1 MIFCNVAGFL
11 SSLID
16 DGKLKLREHAGILA
30 ARACGLAYN
39 TYRYFLGGKKALPE
53 PGSKERPVNYGR
65 FLMAVLQVTVTCF
78 IGETRAQATR
88 CVRVDGELQVV
99 CLHGHGCTL

>member
-1 MIFCNVAGFL
+1 MLWRYQSDLVSNCNLFSQNNSGQP
-11 SSLID
+11 S
-16 DGKLKLREHAGILA
+16 
-30 ARACGLAYN
+30 
-39 TYRYFLGGKKALPE
+39 
-53 PGSKERPVNYGR
+53 SKERPVNYGR

-78 IGETRAQATR
+78 VGETRAQATR